1 VDRLQQPA
9 GAGEHDIGQHERQT
23 EHVGRRY
30 SFKSHGIE
38 FCCGVECCDGYG
50 IEDHGSAVDV

>member
-23 EHVGRRY
+23 EYVRPRY
-30 SFKSHGIE
+30 NIGT
-38 FCCGVECCDGYG
+38 YG
-50 IEDHGSAVDV
+50 SEDHGSAVDV